1 MPGSQT
7 PRDRTCAC
15 VDARARVAF
24 HLANGV
30 GVPDKFHF
38 VAPWLA
44 YSHPCQRFASHLAVR
59 HA

>member
-7 PRDRTCAC
+7 PRGRSRTC
-15 VDARARVAF
+15 VDAQLRVAF
-24 HLANGV
+24 HLTNGV
-30 GVPDKFHF
+30 GAPDMVHF
-38 VAPWLA
+38 VAQWLA